1 MRKNRGERIHFPLFG
16 YKKEKREKKKSEDKW
31 VLWVTP
37 ILYFST
43 FLPNLQN
50 YSYVNIENF

>member
-16 YKKEKREKKKSEDKW
+16 YKKEMREKKCEDKW

-37 ILYFST
+37 ILCFST